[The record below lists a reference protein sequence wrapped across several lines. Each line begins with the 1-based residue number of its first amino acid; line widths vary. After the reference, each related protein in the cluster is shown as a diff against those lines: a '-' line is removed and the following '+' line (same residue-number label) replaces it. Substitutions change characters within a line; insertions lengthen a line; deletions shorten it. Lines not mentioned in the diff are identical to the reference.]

1 MEGRDF
7 AAPAHLLSER
17 GALAHRAAAA
27 AARISSAGHGSVQH
41 AGHFP
46 AGKYYPSHIQMAA
59 HSGSGLVGNS
69 SSSFMGSFLAGGL
82 GSPAPHPPHPPR
94 APSSPSSPS
103 FRGAPHSSASQIWF
117 PHSHE
122 AATGYPRFSG
132 SLTHT
137 FLPMGPLDHH
147 ANSGVLYGQHRFYD
161 TQKENFYL
169 RGLTSQPIIPTKH
182 SMPPI
187 SRAGPEGGANLKG
200 LREGGPERMVP
211 PSRQKEPISNK
222 QEAKDRKQHPTHQL
236 QQTQA
241 PPPASNQ
248 HQHQHSQHQTHIQH
262 HHHQH
267 HQQHSHHQQVPHL
280 PISREEH
287 SGHSVA
293 APPPQAITTPLSA
306 CLLNS
311 KSPSNH
317 CGSQGG
323 AKSFSCGEGGGVRCR
338 ERVRGE
344 MRISEQ
350 PGECVPRDQAIQHTL
365 TYPLPHSLPATGTA
379 HTRSFHCLQFHPH
392 NHYNHGHPDLL
403 YHHSTGHLPN
413 PPTPEHGPGATT
425 RDPKATAPPF
435 GQTVVHHGNKSNVSF
450 PLGSPGCHMSG
461 NVAVG
466 AKDKG
471 LEKSGASEGHPH
483 AWPRKQMPCRKAEK
497 GPDWSLS
504 QQPAH
509 LPQQQHRPLQ
519 ASPAR
524 SRSADPDPSRAH
536 QASQQAKAC
545 HSQQFYVG
553 PQPYRD
559 CSLSGPL
566 PNLSPLPG
574 KPLAQDV
581 RVGGV
586 SCSLQRDGQKVA
598 RIRHQQHGRPGTETP
613 GAEATQASGGHD
625 PKRKLELTHN
635 PNHNHNHSHNQ
646 NAGSTHNHSH
656 NLNHNPNQN
665 PKSNHNST
673 PNSPYGYSRHGH
685 QLPVVLPWPTP
696 PQHSE
701 TGRQH
706 QGYMESFAAAAAGA
720 SHQAQPPMAPP
731 APPPPPAAGAPT
743 SASVLSHRPPAQSS
757 PADNSAIQGH
767 LKYNSQQQQQQQPL
781 HLQKSP
787 FGGLGSLKASCS
799 LQGSKPA
806 LAPRRGSTNDSQ
818 RPDCGGRT
826 RDAGEVVHNDGEV
839 RQPPVG
845 IAVAVARQRDPP
857 CCLTDSQG
865 RGRSQS
871 TIKDPS
877 VEDDRRR
884 AKEHVGHRDSFIRD
898 NKERLEFARIHPSN
912 SCHGDFSSHLMGS
925 AGPAALQ
932 EPSAHAHSAHHHWM
946 AQTGNP
952 SLWMSG
958 HSYSLGHSALH
969 QTLPPGFPTAVP
981 PPLQPVLPLP
991 QDPPALVMLPSEPP
1005 AHPPSH
1011 LDVMDSSALWP
1022 PVFRHQGPAHIQ
1034 HPAVFSRQQLLRQQE
1049 LYALQQQQQHQ
1060 QHQNQQQH
1068 RNAHT
1073 QQVQRK
1079 PEEGTV
1085 ELEDILSDTQS
1096 PPASAPYYSQPNAAS
1111 AHITPCCQSPCLRPH
1126 PQSTPST
1133 PCPAPSP
1140 TPSQP
1145 TKTAE
1150 PQGQPP
1156 QDYPQSLEPDL
1167 PPGYTFPP
1175 ITASYRGGPSPQA
1188 IQLAEPADLNAVQI
1202 EPTEHAPPNLSHL
1215 EEEFDCQAVVGPHP
1229 HQHEDE
1235 KLAAASTGGAP
1246 LEGVVVGCCAPIEH
1260 HPSPHPIST
1269 EVTEEMTHNHP
1280 AIIHASPVTFDST
1293 VNSDPAVP
1301 CEPAEISV
1309 ICDTLVDS
1317 EPSVACSAL
1326 TPDLTHI
1333 PEPSVTSDLMATPE
1347 AHVTCIPPVTP
1358 EMTFG
1363 PPSVGCEEQNGREE
1377 PEDRANVERVSHDAP
1392 CLDSPISK
1400 ETSASLSCWSLEL
1413 LIAAAFCGDAPPPS
1427 PAPPT
1432 PDRRPH
1438 RGMELLSELAELRSQ
1453 QRVSDSGEGDEQLT
1467 FDLRSLATL
1476 AVARTLELGSAE
1488 KMGDAGNPSSARRT
1502 LNLRRKFSWTPHHE
1516 PVCQAKA
1523 GMEAVDGQELAIRL
1537 RLAELQQRYR
1547 EKQRELAK
1555 LQRKDENQKEEAPRS
1570 PVRRGPGRPRK
1581 RRTPTSPAAP
1591 ADAPRKA
1598 KLLAAGLSVGRSS
1611 QRKRRKLSG
1620 QSFGPLG
1627 AAEVHFKKRSRGS
1640 TEASAADKLSN
1651 TANESE
1657 DQSDTDSWPSRTER
1671 KSPHRRK
1678 STASLSSSSQLSRA
1692 SHQSGS
1698 RLGAMSPSESQSSAQ
1713 EEEDDSY
1720 DSEDEKDLKAPPS
1733 RDFPSASA
1741 VAEPTPSSVV
1751 KLEAYQKAQNKR
1763 ERQHYGLCGSEGEV
1777 KVRRR
1782 APYRPRE
1789 VAAPQRRRGRR
1800 RREPPDLLTFPSSR
1814 ERLERATRR
1823 STALKRRSNWAQLTS
1838 VSLRSQRRRGR
1849 PCRAVSRLLKFGLAS
1864 DEDLGEESSFS
1875 EEEDQVLP
1883 NCVLTKDHL
1892 ADGLKI
1898 LISKEDELLYA
1909 ARVHKLQVP
1918 DLYSV
1923 LIEGER
1929 GAQPRIYVQEQ
1940 LLHGAVL
1947 DVCPEKEGSLKEGTR
1962 VCAYWSE
1969 RSHCLYPGY
1978 VGKGVA
1984 GTFGKVGGVMVEFDD
1999 GDRGRISLHN
2009 IRLLPPGYQ
2018 IKYIPPECPL
2028 LDDKEVLGLSPCS
2041 APVIQKKARP
2051 GRPKGSG
2058 VKNVFRSA
2066 AGTPSWSPVAPK
2078 RRAPENLFQLSQQKN
2093 PKLPHLS
2100 ISAPMATKSIFSSHF
2115 EVDSFSSI
2123 AKSYG
2128 YSSFCG
2134 QGVAL
2139 GGCSDPFGA
2148 RKRSQ
2153 EVAGTHRSRKSE
2165 FLVKLDHEG
2174 VMAPKTKNAKAL
2186 QEQRGVV
2193 GVTRSEAYSHPVLLV
2208 KDNRKDGHTGPELLL
2223 EVAPPRRKPTPPVGP
2238 SDCGSV
2244 WGSFG
2249 SNPNMDEKRSE
2260 EARTAGCFMSRP
2272 SGSSCS
2278 SSSCSSSSSGSLSSS
2293 SPCSSDN
2300 DSSWSSEEE
2309 ESSPTLL
2316 LQSCPPSQRPPL
2328 LAAPGHLQHA
2338 FVAKAVAVSN
2348 KLQKRKERPT
2358 SSSSPPRHR
2367 NKKHKVLENECH
2379 SHFLQAKKLWRWAG
2393 IPTQRRGMKGRARK
2407 LFYKAVVCGRETVL
2421 VGDCAVFLSTRRTR
2435 LPCIGHIL
2443 GFWESWSGNMMV
2455 KVKWFYHPDE
2465 IGPGSRKWEDKHGLY
2480 QSCHEDETD
2489 VQTISHKCRVFSRE
2503 EYESARHSR
2512 KSSGGLQD
2520 VYYLAGTYDPSRG
2533 QLVEAESLSGLC

>member
-59 HSGSGLVGNS
+59 HSGRGLVGNS

-122 AATGYPRFSG
+122 ATGYPRFSG

-248 HQHQHSQHQTHIQH
+248 HH
-262 HHHQH
+262 
-267 HQQHSHHQQVPHL
+267 
-280 PISREEH
+280 REEH

-435 GQTVVHHGNKSNVSF
+435 GQTVVHHGNKSNV
-450 PLGSPGCHMSG
+450 
-461 NVAVG
+461 
-466 AKDKG
+466 
-471 LEKSGASEGHPH
+471 
-483 AWPRKQMPCRKAEK
+483 KQMPCRKAEK

-635 PNHNHNHSHNQ
+635 PNHNHNH
-646 NAGSTHNHSH
+646 
-656 NLNHNPNQN
+656 
-665 PKSNHNST
+665 K
-673 PNSPYGYSRHGH
+673 
-685 QLPVVLPWPTP
+685 
-696 PQHSE
+696 

-720 SHQAQPPMAPP
+720 SHQAQPPMAP
-731 APPPPPAAGAPT
+731 
-743 SASVLSHRPPAQSS
+743 S

-871 TIKDPS
+871 TIKGTTAEYGCISFLFILLSASLDPS

-884 AKEHVGHRDSFIRD
+884 LSSHICLLRD

-1060 QHQNQQQH
+1060 Q
-1068 RNAHT
+1068 
-1073 QQVQRK
+1073 K

-1156 QDYPQSLEPDL
+1156 QDYPQSLEP
-1167 PPGYTFPP
+1167 
-1175 ITASYRGGPSPQA
+1175 
-1188 IQLAEPADLNAVQI
+1188 
-1202 EPTEHAPPNLSHL
+1202 
-1215 EEEFDCQAVVGPHP
+1215 
-1229 HQHEDE
+1229 
-1235 KLAAASTGGAP
+1235 
-1246 LEGVVVGCCAPIEH
+1246 
-1260 HPSPHPIST
+1260 
-1269 EVTEEMTHNHP
+1269 
-1280 AIIHASPVTFDST
+1280 
-1293 VNSDPAVP
+1293 
-1301 CEPAEISV
+1301 
-1309 ICDTLVDS
+1309 
-1317 EPSVACSAL
+1317 
-1326 TPDLTHI
+1326 
-1333 PEPSVTSDLMATPE
+1333 
-1347 AHVTCIPPVTP
+1347 
-1358 EMTFG
+1358 
-1363 PPSVGCEEQNGREE
+1363 
-1377 PEDRANVERVSHDAP
+1377 
-1392 CLDSPISK
+1392 
-1400 ETSASLSCWSLEL
+1400 
-1413 LIAAAFCGDAPPPS
+1413 
-1427 PAPPT
+1427 
-1432 PDRRPH
+1432 
-1438 RGMELLSELAELRSQ
+1438 
-1453 QRVSDSGEGDEQLT
+1453 
-1467 FDLRSLATL
+1467 
-1476 AVARTLELGSAE
+1476 
-1488 KMGDAGNPSSARRT
+1488 
-1502 LNLRRKFSWTPHHE
+1502 
-1516 PVCQAKA
+1516 AKA

-1591 ADAPRKA
+1591 ADAPRK
-1598 KLLAAGLSVGRSS
+1598 LLLIQMFVM
-1611 QRKRRKLSG
+1611 
-1620 QSFGPLG
+1620 FP
-1627 AAEVHFKKRSRGS
+1627 E
-1640 TEASAADKLSN
+1640 
-1651 TANESE
+1651 
-1657 DQSDTDSWPSRTER
+1657 
-1671 KSPHRRK
+1671 
-1678 STASLSSSSQLSRA
+1678 
-1692 SHQSGS
+1692 
-1698 RLGAMSPSESQSSAQ
+1698 

-1763 ERQHYGLCGSEGEV
+1763 ERQHYG
-1777 KVRRR
+1777 KM
-1782 APYRPRE
+1782 
-1789 VAAPQRRRGRR
+1789 Q
-1800 RREPPDLLTFPSSR
+1800 
-1814 ERLERATRR
+1814 LEQGDT
-1823 STALKRRSNWAQLTS
+1823 
-1838 VSLRSQRRRGR
+1838 
-1849 PCRAVSRLLKFGLAS
+1849 VSRLLKFGLAS

-1978 VGKGVA
+1978 ELLCDSVGV
-1984 GTFGKVGGVMVEFDD
+1984 FDD

-2018 IKYIPPECPL
+2018 IKCESHIAALHINAVISYKFCTK
-2028 LDDKEVLGLSPCS
+2028 KEEINHMSVPSFL
-2041 APVIQKKARP
+2041 